1 MNRSNGSVLKAVLT
15 DAQFWAPV
23 VVLAV
28 GILLLIYF
36 R

>member
-1 MNRSNGSVLKAVLT
+1 MNRSNRSVLKAVLT